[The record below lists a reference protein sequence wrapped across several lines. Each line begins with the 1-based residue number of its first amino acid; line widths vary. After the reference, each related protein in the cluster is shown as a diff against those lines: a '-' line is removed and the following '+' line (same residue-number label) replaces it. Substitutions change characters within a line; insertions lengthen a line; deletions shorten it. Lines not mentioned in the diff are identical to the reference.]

1 MRFLVAAKPRKAQA
15 CVEHGP
21 QKIESNPG
29 SLSLGLPMPVSAPG
43 CVEGAT
49 VMPKIRCCSAD

>member
-1 MRFLVAAKPRKAQA
+1 MRFLVAAKPRKAPA

-29 SLSLGLPMPVSAPG
+29 SLSFGLPMPVSSTC

-49 VMPKIRCCSAD
+49 VMPKIRCSSAD